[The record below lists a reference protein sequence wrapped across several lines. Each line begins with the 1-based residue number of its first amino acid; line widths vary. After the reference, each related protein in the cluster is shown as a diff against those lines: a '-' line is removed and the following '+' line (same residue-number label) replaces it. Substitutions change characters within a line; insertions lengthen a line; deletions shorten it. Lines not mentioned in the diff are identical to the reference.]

1 MAKDRTGYV
10 GKDKNGKWFAR
21 VTITDDTGRRR
32 NIAKRAKD
40 KREAKTV
47 LKGILSDL
55 DAEGSQSVDLARLTF
70 NDLADFYATHY
81 CKPAEYVDGKK
92 VAGLRDVFRAQY
104 CLSRFRAYFGARRL
118 RELMYSD
125 VRSYYLM
132 RLKEPTHFGRQPTIA
147 TMNRELGVL
156 RRIFNIGVREGYLTR
171 NPFSRG
177 ESLISPAS
185 ERRRERI
192 LTLDEERRLLEAC
205 NNPQRLFLRPLLICL
220 LDTGA
225 RMSEML
231 KHLRWRSVCF
241 ASRMVTLEAM
251 TTKTLKARQVGMTE
265 RMSQELY
272 ALWEASTKAAD
283 ARVFNVSIRQAR
295 FALIHACKDA
305 AIEYGSPNGITFH
318 SLRHTAATRLVRGQ
332 MPLQIVGRILGHQQP
347 QTTYRYLSADAE
359 ATAQATAIFE
369 ALQRQFNEQGTET
382 QTELVN

>member
-21 VTITDDTGRRR
+21 VTITDNRGKRR
-32 NIAKRAKD
+32 NVAKRAKD
-40 KREAKTV
+40 KRDAKEA
-47 LKGILSDL
+47 LKRILNEL
-55 DAEGSQSVDLARLTF
+55 EAEGSESVDRAKLTF
-70 NDLADFYATHY
+70 NDLADFYAAHY

-104 CLSRFRAYFGARRL
+104 CLNRFRAYFGARRL
-118 RELMYSD
+118 REITYSD
-125 VRSYYLM
+125 VRAYYLM

-241 ASRMVTLEAM
+241 TSRVVTLEAM

-272 ALWEASTKAAD
+272 ALWETSTKAAD
-283 ARVFNVSIRQAR
+283 GRVFNVSVRQAR
-295 FALIHACKDA
+295 FALIHACKYA
-305 AIEYGSPNGITFH
+305 GIEYGSPHGITFH
-318 SLRHTAATRLVRGQ
+318 SLRHTTATRLVKGQ

-347 QTTYRYLSADAE
+347 QTTYRYLSADAQ
-359 ATAQATAIFE
+359 ATAQATAILE
-369 ALQRQFNEQGTET
+369 VLQIQPSET
-382 QTELVN
+382 QATAAPEHIN